1 MPELLKWT
9 YNLGTWKAKSS
20 LKVSPESTD
29 SIFHDY
35 SIHVSEAGKFHIS
48 QHWALKVGSLDFGM
62 LDDAML
68 CCELRE
74 REIRKEAKEAKYP
87 RTAISIECSDAG
99 EWTVKSPSI
108 TGMMADQL
116 DAGEALVLLAA
127 LIITPQ
133 RREGIINGL
142 SVPK

>member
-35 SIHVSEAGKFHIS
+35 SIHVSEAGKFHI
-48 QHWALKVGSLDFGM
+48 GSLDFGM
-62 LDDAML
+62 LEDAML

-74 REIRKEAKEAKYP
+74 REIREEAKP
-87 RTAISIECSDAG
+87 SPCTAISIECTQSG